1 MISSRWRSGQP
12 LSLRFA
18 GWLVAVLLL
27 AQGLGSIHHL
37 VHARGLALPAAVA
50 FATSGAPTA
59 ETEAASASD
68 RWQHQAAST
77 DCRLLDQLLWADAL
91 GVPAPALAVLAFA
104 HLAPARAPAVAL
116 ASRFIAGYRA
126 RGPPT
131 TV

>member
-1 MISSRWRSGQP
+1 MSLSRWRSGQP
-12 LSLRFA
+12 LSLRCA

-50 FATSGAPTA
+50 SATAGAPAA
-59 ETEAASASD
+59 ETDAASASD
-68 RWQHQAAST
+68 RWQHQAASA

-91 GVPAPALAVLAFA
+91 GGPAPALAVFAFA
-104 HLAPARAPAVAL
+104 HLAPAPATLAAL
-116 ASRFIAGYRA
+116 PSRFIAGYLA

-131 TV
+131 TA

>member
-1 MISSRWRSGQP
+1 MSLSRWRSGQP

-37 VHARGLALPAAVA
+37 VHARGLVLPAAVA
-50 FATSGAPTA
+50 SATVGVPAA
-59 ETEAASASD
+59 ETDAASPSD

-91 GVPAPALAVLAFA
+91 GVPASALAVSAFA
-104 HLAPARAPAVAL
+104 HLALARVPAVAL
-116 ASRFIAGYRA
+116 PSRFIAGYLA